1 MMYLLRNM
9 AISAALLGLFAVAGT
24 SMVSL
29 TYENTAERIAANH
42 RATLLKTLHELL
54 PPKQHDNDMFSDTI
68 QVSDSV
74 LLGTDEAINVYRAR
88 KAGQP
93 VAAIL
98 ECIAPDG
105 YNGNIYLL
113 VAIKYNGQLAGVRVV
128 NHRETPGL
136 GDSIDLS
143 HSNWILNFNNKS
155 LQNPPDSQWAVK
167 RDGGVFDQFTGAT
180 ITPRAVVKA
189 IHNSL
194 VYFNRHRDELFTPNL
209 EIKESDH
216 G

>member
-1 MMYLLRNM
+1 MHLLRNM
-9 AISAALLGLFAVAGT
+9 AISAVLLGLFAIAGT

-42 RATLLKTLHELL
+42 RATLLKTLHQLL
-54 PPKQHDNDMFSDTI
+54 PPEQHDNDMFSDTI
-68 QVSDSV
+68 RISQQP
-74 LLGTDEAINVYRAR
+74 LLGTDDSINIYRAR

-93 VAAIL
+93 VAAII
-98 ECIAPDG
+98 EAIAEDG

-113 VAIKYNGQLAGVRVV
+113 VAISYNGELAGVRVV

-136 GDSIDLS
+136 GDGIDLS
-143 HSNWILNFNNKS
+143 HSNWILNFTGKS
-155 LQNPPDSQWAVK
+155 LQNPASKLWAVK

-189 IHNSL
+189 VHNTL
-194 VYFNRHRDELFTPNL
+194 IYYQRHRDELFAPNP
-209 EIKESDH
+209 ETKESDH
-216 G
+216 D